1 MAHQAAR
8 DRLYWSPDS
17 ANLVVRM
24 ALHELAVPF
33 EAVLVD
39 RAAAAHRRHDYL
51 ALNPQGLL
59 PVLTTSR
66 QDAPLFE
73 TAAILLYLAER
84 EAGLLPA
91 EPAARGR
98 LLKWLLFISNTLH
111 ADLRILFYAE
121 RYTAEPALAPALRAG
136 MRRRID
142 QHLVLVD
149 RAIAAAGGPWLLG
162 ETLSV
167 LDLYLAALVRWAQ
180 LYPLGEA
187 LPPDSIRP
195 LGAVVRLVETLAE
208 RPAIVAACAEE
219 GIEGSLFLD
228 PTLPR
233 PLY

>member
-59 PVLTTSR
+59 PVLTTAR

-91 EPAARGR
+91 EPATRGR

-121 RYTAEPALAPALRAG
+121 RYTVDAAGVAALRAG
-136 MRRRID
+136 VRRRVD
-142 QHLVLVD
+142 EHLVLLD
-149 RAIAAAGGPWLLG
+149 REIAAGGGPWLLG
-162 ETLSV
+162 PTLTV
-167 LDLYLAALVRWAQ
+167 LDLYLAACVRWAQ
-180 LYPLGEA
+180 LYPPGEA
-187 LPPDSIRP
+187 LSTDTIRP
-195 LGAVVRLVETLAE
+195 LAALVRLLETLAA
-208 RPAIVAACAEE
+208 RPAIIRACAEE
-219 GIEGSLFLD
+219 GIEAPLFLA
-228 PTLPR
+228 PTLP
-233 PLY
+233 LNCG

>member
-1 MAHQAAR
+1 MAM
-8 DRLYWSPDS
+8 DRLYWAPDN

-24 ALHELAVPF
+24 ALHELGLAY

-39 RAAAAHRRHDYL
+39 RAAGALRRQDYL
-51 ALNPQGLL
+51 ELNPQGLL
-59 PVLTTSR
+59 PVLVTAD

-73 TAAILLYLAER
+73 TAAMLLYLVER
-84 EAGLLPA
+84 EGGLAPE
-91 EPAARGR
+91 EPRARGQ
-98 LLKWLLFISNTLH
+98 LLKWLFFLSNTLH

-121 RYTAEPALAPALRAG
+121 RYLAEPAGVPALRAG
-136 MRRRID
+136 VRRRID

-180 LYPLGEA
+180 LYPLGQA

-208 RPAIVAACAEE
+208 RPPIVAACAKE

-233 PLY
+233 PLD